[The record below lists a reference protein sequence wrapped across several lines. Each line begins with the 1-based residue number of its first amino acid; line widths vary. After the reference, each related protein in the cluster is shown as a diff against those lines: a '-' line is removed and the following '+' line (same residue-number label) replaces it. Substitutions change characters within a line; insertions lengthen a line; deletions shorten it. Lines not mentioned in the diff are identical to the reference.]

1 MTWGFDAMWWIIF
14 TAIDLYICLVIIKS
28 LEPSLAPAKQRRA
41 AIAVRAI
48 VGSLIVCVV
57 AIVIKVWH

>member
-1 MTWGFDAMWWIIF
+1 MWWIIF

-41 AIAVRAI
+41 AIAEKAI
-48 VGSLIVCVV
+48 IGSLIVCAA
-57 AIVIKVWH
+57 AIVFKLWR